1 MSCPSWQWHRT
12 GSSWS
17 PVQTLPVV
25 PLWCD
30 LGIFQNSRGNEAAAN
45 LRPMGLQ
52 GNLKKLG
59 PGQGHSFNY
68 QVWCRGMW
76 LCIWSR
82 HLHSDW
88 GKVSDYLR
96 PSQTVR
102 LWVPGCIRLNCQL
115 QVDNWGLGSVPSQ
128 VQQQAR
134 QMPAAAACHWLVR
147 EQLLTLMG
155 LSDYLSLS
163 QTVNPKSL
171 CNMLYCRQILQYKIV
186 FIFNCYI

>member
-1 MSCPSWQWHRT
+1 MGHFCWQ
-12 GSSWS
+12 
-17 PVQTLPVV
+17 L
-25 PLWCD
+25 
-30 LGIFQNSRGNEAAAN
+30 F
-45 LRPMGLQ
+45 MGLQ

-186 FIFNCYI
+186 FIFNC